1 MNRLGEIYL
10 YLNNRKLK
18 LITKK
23 PKFSMVDENK
33 GALLILEANTFV
45 TDYITPS
52 GEAIEVR
59 GRSEY

>member
-1 MNRLGEIYL
+1 
-10 YLNNRKLK
+10 
-18 LITKK
+18 
-23 PKFSMVDENK
+23 MVDENK